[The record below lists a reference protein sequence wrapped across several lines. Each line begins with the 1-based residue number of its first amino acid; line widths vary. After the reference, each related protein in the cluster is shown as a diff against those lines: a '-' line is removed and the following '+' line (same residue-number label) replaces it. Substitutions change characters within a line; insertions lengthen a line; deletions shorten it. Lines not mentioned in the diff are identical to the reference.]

1 MNNCCDNAYQDGGTI
16 NEPQILNPEVIGGI
30 LKGVALQDGVK
41 LDELTAIDLASQ
53 LCPKLQEC
61 ILQAIDGQSFKDL
74 TLENTTFRGSMSF
87 DTESA
92 VDVVNAICQHMT
104 DCVIG
109 IIKDNVIDA
118 VRLTNLSVD
127 KLGVTG
133 GITLDADSAKAVA
146 DAVAQYLDEH
156 IQDVVENNT
165 LSGVELESAI
175 IRGLDLSG
183 SVTLDADASKAI
195 ASAVAAYLDDHIV
208 EVIEGTTLTKQK
220 LASAAINGLDLT
232 GAVTLDKTAAVNIA
246 DAIASHLD
254 EHIRSVVLGGVLD
267 SIKLANA
274 SIAGLALTGGVTL
287 DATAAKSLVE
297 ALCPEM
303 DKCITDALKA
313 NVLTGLTIDAP
324 KISGA
329 VELDEDAGTA
339 IAEAIQGK
347 VKELVDAALT
357 DGTLCCLHLKGATI
371 DNSEGSNNTWT
382 DTTLA
387 GTTTVTGEL
396 ILGES
401 AIADLCRS
409 LTPCIDAR
417 FKELMNDLGRVYT
430 DGKTITGNGTE
441 DKPLSVLFDTDVDSR
456 LLPQPTTADELPT
469 TIIGDRTQLLGK
481 PDYFIRVGEHILPA
495 WKG

>member
-109 IIKDNVIDA
+109 IIKDSVIDA

-146 DAVAQYLDEH
+146 DAVAQYLD
-156 IQDVVENNT
+156 
-165 LSGVELESAI
+165 
-175 IRGLDLSG
+175 
-183 SVTLDADASKAI
+183 
-195 ASAVAAYLDDHIV
+195 DHIV

-232 GAVTLDKTAAVNIA
+232 GAVTLDETAAVNIA

>member
-146 DAVAQYLDEH
+146 GAVAQ
-156 IQDVVENNT
+156 
-165 LSGVELESAI
+165 
-175 IRGLDLSG
+175 
-183 SVTLDADASKAI
+183 
-195 ASAVAAYLDDHIV
+195 YLDDHIV

-232 GAVTLDKTAAVNIA
+232 GAVTLDETAAVNIA

-267 SIKLANA
+267 SIKMANA

>member
-146 DAVAQYLDEH
+146 DAAAQ
-156 IQDVVENNT
+156 
-165 LSGVELESAI
+165 
-175 IRGLDLSG
+175 
-183 SVTLDADASKAI
+183 
-195 ASAVAAYLDDHIV
+195 YLDDHIV

-232 GAVTLDKTAAVNIA
+232 GAVKLDETAAVNIA

>member
-109 IIKDNVIDA
+109 IIKDNIIDA

-146 DAVAQYLDEH
+146 DAVAQYLD
-156 IQDVVENNT
+156 
-165 LSGVELESAI
+165 
-175 IRGLDLSG
+175 
-183 SVTLDADASKAI
+183 
-195 ASAVAAYLDDHIV
+195 DHIV
-208 EVIEGTTLTKQK
+208 EVIEGTTLNKQK

-232 GAVTLDKTAAVNIA
+232 GAVTLDETAAVNIA

-456 LLPQPTTADELPT
+456 LLPRPTTADELPT

>member
-104 DCVIG
+104 DCVIS

-146 DAVAQYLDEH
+146 DAVAQYLD
-156 IQDVVENNT
+156 
-165 LSGVELESAI
+165 
-175 IRGLDLSG
+175 
-183 SVTLDADASKAI
+183 
-195 ASAVAAYLDDHIV
+195 DHIV

-232 GAVTLDKTAAVNIA
+232 GAVTLDETAAVNIA

-456 LLPQPTTADELPT
+456 LLPRPTTADELPT

>member
-92 VDVVNAICQHMT
+92 VDVVNAICQHMA

-146 DAVAQYLDEH
+146 DAVAQY
-156 IQDVVENNT
+156 
-165 LSGVELESAI
+165 
-175 IRGLDLSG
+175 
-183 SVTLDADASKAI
+183 
-195 ASAVAAYLDDHIV
+195 
-208 EVIEGTTLTKQK
+208 
-220 LASAAINGLDLT
+220 
-232 GAVTLDKTAAVNIA
+232 
-246 DAIASHLD
+246 LD

>member
-146 DAVAQYLDEH
+146 GAVAQ
-156 IQDVVENNT
+156 
-165 LSGVELESAI
+165 
-175 IRGLDLSG
+175 
-183 SVTLDADASKAI
+183 
-195 ASAVAAYLDDHIV
+195 YLDDHIV

-232 GAVTLDKTAAVNIA
+232 GAVTLDETSAVNIA

>member
-146 DAVAQYLDEH
+146 DAVAQYLD
-156 IQDVVENNT
+156 
-165 LSGVELESAI
+165 
-175 IRGLDLSG
+175 
-183 SVTLDADASKAI
+183 
-195 ASAVAAYLDDHIV
+195 DHIV
-208 EVIEGTTLTKQK
+208 EVTEGTTLTKQK

-232 GAVTLDKTAAVNIA
+232 GAVTLDETAVVNIA

>member
-146 DAVAQYLDEH
+146 DAVAQYLD
-156 IQDVVENNT
+156 
-165 LSGVELESAI
+165 
-175 IRGLDLSG
+175 
-183 SVTLDADASKAI
+183 
-195 ASAVAAYLDDHIV
+195 DHIV

-232 GAVTLDKTAAVNIA
+232 GTVTLDETAAVNIA

>member
-146 DAVAQYLDEH
+146 DAAAQ
-156 IQDVVENNT
+156 
-165 LSGVELESAI
+165 
-175 IRGLDLSG
+175 
-183 SVTLDADASKAI
+183 
-195 ASAVAAYLDDHIV
+195 YLDDHIV

-232 GAVTLDKTAAVNIA
+232 GAVTLDETAAVSIA

>member
-16 NEPQILNPEVIGGI
+16 NEPQILSPEVIGGI

-74 TLENTTFRGSMSF
+74 KLENTTFRGSMSF

-92 VDVVNAICQHMT
+92 VDVVKAICQHMT

-133 GITLDADSAKAVA
+133 GITLDADSAKTVA
-146 DAVAQYLDEH
+146 DAVAQY
-156 IQDVVENNT
+156 
-165 LSGVELESAI
+165 
-175 IRGLDLSG
+175 
-183 SVTLDADASKAI
+183 
-195 ASAVAAYLDDHIV
+195 
-208 EVIEGTTLTKQK
+208 
-220 LASAAINGLDLT
+220 
-232 GAVTLDKTAAVNIA
+232 
-246 DAIASHLD
+246 LD

>member
-133 GITLDADSAKAVA
+133 GITLDAD
-146 DAVAQYLDEH
+146 
-156 IQDVVENNT
+156 
-165 LSGVELESAI
+165 
-175 IRGLDLSG
+175 
-183 SVTLDADASKAI
+183 ASKAI

-232 GAVTLDKTAAVNIA
+232 GAVTLDETAAVNIA

-267 SIKLANA
+267 SIKMANA

>member
-146 DAVAQYLDEH
+146 DTVAQ
-156 IQDVVENNT
+156 
-165 LSGVELESAI
+165 
-175 IRGLDLSG
+175 
-183 SVTLDADASKAI
+183 
-195 ASAVAAYLDDHIV
+195 YLDDHIV

-232 GAVTLDKTAAVNIA
+232 GAVTLDETAAVNIA

>member
-109 IIKDNVIDA
+109 IIKDNIIDA

-146 DAVAQYLDEH
+146 DAVAQYLD
-156 IQDVVENNT
+156 
-165 LSGVELESAI
+165 
-175 IRGLDLSG
+175 
-183 SVTLDADASKAI
+183 
-195 ASAVAAYLDDHIV
+195 DHIV

-232 GAVTLDKTAAVNIA
+232 GAVTLDETAAVNIA

>member
-146 DAVAQYLDEH
+146 DAVAQYLD
-156 IQDVVENNT
+156 
-165 LSGVELESAI
+165 
-175 IRGLDLSG
+175 
-183 SVTLDADASKAI
+183 
-195 ASAVAAYLDDHIV
+195 DHIV
-208 EVIEGTTLTKQK
+208 EVTEGTTLTKQK

-232 GAVTLDKTAAVNIA
+232 GAVTLDETAAVNIA

-324 KISGA
+324 KFSGA

>member
-16 NEPQILNPEVIGGI
+16 DEPQILNPEVIGGI

-146 DAVAQYLDEH
+146 DAAAQ
-156 IQDVVENNT
+156 
-165 LSGVELESAI
+165 
-175 IRGLDLSG
+175 
-183 SVTLDADASKAI
+183 
-195 ASAVAAYLDDHIV
+195 YLDDHIV

-232 GAVTLDKTAAVNIA
+232 GAVTLDETAAVNIA

>member
-146 DAVAQYLDEH
+146 DAAAQ
-156 IQDVVENNT
+156 
-165 LSGVELESAI
+165 
-175 IRGLDLSG
+175 
-183 SVTLDADASKAI
+183 
-195 ASAVAAYLDDHIV
+195 YLDDHIV

-232 GAVTLDKTAAVNIA
+232 GAVTLDETAAVNIA

>member
-146 DAVAQYLDEH
+146 DAAAQ
-156 IQDVVENNT
+156 
-165 LSGVELESAI
+165 
-175 IRGLDLSG
+175 
-183 SVTLDADASKAI
+183 
-195 ASAVAAYLDDHIV
+195 YLDDHIV

-232 GAVTLDKTAAVNIA
+232 GAVTLDETAAVNIA

-456 LLPQPTTADELPT
+456 LLPRPTTADELPT

>member
-146 DAVAQYLDEH
+146 DAVAQYLD
-156 IQDVVENNT
+156 
-165 LSGVELESAI
+165 
-175 IRGLDLSG
+175 
-183 SVTLDADASKAI
+183 
-195 ASAVAAYLDDHIV
+195 DHIV
-208 EVIEGTTLTKQK
+208 EVTEGTTLTKQK

-232 GAVTLDKTAAVNIA
+232 GAVTLDETAAVNIA

>member
-146 DAVAQYLDEH
+146 DAVAQYLD
-156 IQDVVENNT
+156 
-165 LSGVELESAI
+165 
-175 IRGLDLSG
+175 
-183 SVTLDADASKAI
+183 
-195 ASAVAAYLDDHIV
+195 DHIV
-208 EVIEGTTLTKQK
+208 EVTEGTTLTKQK

-232 GAVTLDKTAAVNIA
+232 GAVTLDETAAVNIA

-456 LLPQPTTADELPT
+456 LLPRPTTADELPT

>member
-109 IIKDNVIDA
+109 IIKDNIIDA

-146 DAVAQYLDEH
+146 DAVAQYLD
-156 IQDVVENNT
+156 
-165 LSGVELESAI
+165 
-175 IRGLDLSG
+175 
-183 SVTLDADASKAI
+183 
-195 ASAVAAYLDDHIV
+195 DHIV

-232 GAVTLDKTAAVNIA
+232 GAVTLDETAAVNIA

-456 LLPQPTTADELPT
+456 LLPRPTTADELPT

>member
-146 DAVAQYLDEH
+146 D
-156 IQDVVENNT
+156 
-165 LSGVELESAI
+165 
-175 IRGLDLSG
+175 
-183 SVTLDADASKAI
+183 
-195 ASAVAAYLDDHIV
+195 AVAAYLDDHIV

>member
-133 GITLDADSAKAVA
+133 GITLDADSAKTVA
-146 DAVAQYLDEH
+146 DAVAQ
-156 IQDVVENNT
+156 
-165 LSGVELESAI
+165 
-175 IRGLDLSG
+175 
-183 SVTLDADASKAI
+183 
-195 ASAVAAYLDDHIV
+195 YLDDHIV

-232 GAVTLDKTAAVNIA
+232 GAVTLDETAAVNIA

>member
-1 MNNCCDNAYQDGGTI
+1 
-16 NEPQILNPEVIGGI
+16 
-30 LKGVALQDGVK
+30 
-41 LDELTAIDLASQ
+41 
-53 LCPKLQEC
+53 
-61 ILQAIDGQSFKDL
+61 
-74 TLENTTFRGSMSF
+74 
-87 DTESA
+87 
-92 VDVVNAICQHMT
+92 
-104 DCVIG
+104 
-109 IIKDNVIDA
+109 
-118 VRLTNLSVD
+118 
-127 KLGVTG
+127 
-133 GITLDADSAKAVA
+133 
-146 DAVAQYLDEH
+146 
-156 IQDVVENNT
+156 
-165 LSGVELESAI
+165 
-175 IRGLDLSG
+175 
-183 SVTLDADASKAI
+183 
-195 ASAVAAYLDDHIV
+195 
-208 EVIEGTTLTKQK
+208 
-220 LASAAINGLDLT
+220 
-232 GAVTLDKTAAVNIA
+232 
-246 DAIASHLD
+246 
-254 EHIRSVVLGGVLD
+254 
-267 SIKLANA
+267 
-274 SIAGLALTGGVTL
+274 
-287 DATAAKSLVE
+287 
-297 ALCPEM
+297 M

>member
-146 DAVAQYLDEH
+146 DAVAQYLD
-156 IQDVVENNT
+156 
-165 LSGVELESAI
+165 
-175 IRGLDLSG
+175 
-183 SVTLDADASKAI
+183 
-195 ASAVAAYLDDHIV
+195 DHIV
-208 EVIEGTTLTKQK
+208 EVTEGTTLTKQK
-220 LASAAINGLDLT
+220 LASAAINDLDLT
-232 GAVTLDKTAAVNIA
+232 GAVTLDETAAVNIA

>member
-133 GITLDADSAKAVA
+133 GITMDADSAKAVA
-146 DAVAQYLDEH
+146 DAVAQ
-156 IQDVVENNT
+156 
-165 LSGVELESAI
+165 
-175 IRGLDLSG
+175 
-183 SVTLDADASKAI
+183 
-195 ASAVAAYLDDHIV
+195 YLDDHIV

-232 GAVTLDKTAAVNIA
+232 GAVTLDETAAVNIA

-456 LLPQPTTADELPT
+456 LLPRPTTADELPT

>member
-146 DAVAQYLDEH
+146 DVVAQ
-156 IQDVVENNT
+156 
-165 LSGVELESAI
+165 
-175 IRGLDLSG
+175 
-183 SVTLDADASKAI
+183 
-195 ASAVAAYLDDHIV
+195 YLDDHIV

-220 LASAAINGLDLT
+220 LASATINGLDLT
-232 GAVTLDKTAAVNIA
+232 GAVTLDETAAVNIA

>member
-146 DAVAQYLDEH
+146 DAVAQY
-156 IQDVVENNT
+156 
-165 LSGVELESAI
+165 
-175 IRGLDLSG
+175 
-183 SVTLDADASKAI
+183 
-195 ASAVAAYLDDHIV
+195 
-208 EVIEGTTLTKQK
+208 
-220 LASAAINGLDLT
+220 
-232 GAVTLDKTAAVNIA
+232 
-246 DAIASHLD
+246 LD

-417 FKELMNDLGRVYT
+417 FKELMKDLGRVYT

>member
-146 DAVAQYLDEH
+146 DAVAQYLD
-156 IQDVVENNT
+156 
-165 LSGVELESAI
+165 
-175 IRGLDLSG
+175 
-183 SVTLDADASKAI
+183 
-195 ASAVAAYLDDHIV
+195 DHIV
-208 EVIEGTTLTKQK
+208 EVIEGTTLNKQK

-232 GAVTLDKTAAVNIA
+232 GTVTLDETAAVNIA

-456 LLPQPTTADELPT
+456 LLPRPTTADELPT

>member
-146 DAVAQYLDEH
+146 DAVA
-156 IQDVVENNT
+156 
-165 LSGVELESAI
+165 
-175 IRGLDLSG
+175 
-183 SVTLDADASKAI
+183 
-195 ASAVAAYLDDHIV
+195 AYLDDHIV

-232 GAVTLDKTAAVNIA
+232 GAVTLDETAAVNIA

-254 EHIRSVVLGGVLD
+254 GHIRSVVLGGMLD

-329 VELDEDAGTA
+329 VKLDEDAGTA

-371 DNSEGSNNTWT
+371 DNSGGSNNTWT
-382 DTTLA
+382 NTTLA
-387 GTTTVTGEL
+387 GNTTVTGEL

-469 TIIGDRTQLLGK
+469 TIIGNRTQLLGK

-495 WKG
+495 WKGR

>member
-146 DAVAQYLDEH
+146 DAVAQYLD
-156 IQDVVENNT
+156 
-165 LSGVELESAI
+165 
-175 IRGLDLSG
+175 
-183 SVTLDADASKAI
+183 
-195 ASAVAAYLDDHIV
+195 DHIV

-232 GAVTLDKTAAVNIA
+232 GAVTLDETAAVNIA

-303 DKCITDALKA
+303 GKCITDALKA

>member
-146 DAVAQYLDEH
+146 GAVAQ
-156 IQDVVENNT
+156 
-165 LSGVELESAI
+165 
-175 IRGLDLSG
+175 
-183 SVTLDADASKAI
+183 
-195 ASAVAAYLDDHIV
+195 YLDDHIV

-232 GAVTLDKTAAVNIA
+232 GAVTLDETAAVNIA

-254 EHIRSVVLGGVLD
+254 KHIRSVVLGGVLD

>member
-146 DAVAQYLDEH
+146 DAVAQYLD
-156 IQDVVENNT
+156 
-165 LSGVELESAI
+165 
-175 IRGLDLSG
+175 
-183 SVTLDADASKAI
+183 
-195 ASAVAAYLDDHIV
+195 DHIV

-232 GAVTLDKTAAVNIA
+232 GAVTLDETAAVNIA

-456 LLPQPTTADELPT
+456 LLPRPTTADELPT

>member
-146 DAVAQYLDEH
+146 DAVAQY
-156 IQDVVENNT
+156 
-165 LSGVELESAI
+165 
-175 IRGLDLSG
+175 
-183 SVTLDADASKAI
+183 
-195 ASAVAAYLDDHIV
+195 
-208 EVIEGTTLTKQK
+208 
-220 LASAAINGLDLT
+220 
-232 GAVTLDKTAAVNIA
+232 
-246 DAIASHLD
+246 LD

>member
-133 GITLDADSAKAVA
+133 GITLDADSAKDVA
-146 DAVAQYLDEH
+146 DAVAQ
-156 IQDVVENNT
+156 
-165 LSGVELESAI
+165 
-175 IRGLDLSG
+175 
-183 SVTLDADASKAI
+183 
-195 ASAVAAYLDDHIV
+195 YLDDHIV

-232 GAVTLDKTAAVNIA
+232 GAVTLDETAAVNIA

>member
-156 IQDVVENNT
+156 I
-165 LSGVELESAI
+165 
-175 IRGLDLSG
+175 
-183 SVTLDADASKAI
+183 
-195 ASAVAAYLDDHIV
+195 
-208 EVIEGTTLTKQK
+208 
-220 LASAAINGLDLT
+220 
-232 GAVTLDKTAAVNIA
+232 
-246 DAIASHLD
+246 
-254 EHIRSVVLGGVLD
+254 RSVVLGGVLD

-347 VKELVDAALT
+347 VKELVNAALT

>member
-133 GITLDADSAKAVA
+133 GIILDADSAKAVA
-146 DAVAQYLDEH
+146 DAAAQ
-156 IQDVVENNT
+156 
-165 LSGVELESAI
+165 
-175 IRGLDLSG
+175 
-183 SVTLDADASKAI
+183 
-195 ASAVAAYLDDHIV
+195 YLDDHIV

-232 GAVTLDKTAAVNIA
+232 GAVTLDETAAVNIA

-357 DGTLCCLHLKGATI
+357 DGTLCCLHLKGATV

>member
-175 IRGLDLSG
+175 IRGLDL
-183 SVTLDADASKAI
+183 
-195 ASAVAAYLDDHIV
+195 
-208 EVIEGTTLTKQK
+208 
-220 LASAAINGLDLT
+220 T
-232 GAVTLDKTAAVNIA
+232 GAVTLDETAAVNIA

-456 LLPQPTTADELPT
+456 LLPRPTTADELPT

>member
-109 IIKDNVIDA
+109 IIKDNIIDA

-146 DAVAQYLDEH
+146 DAVAQY
-156 IQDVVENNT
+156 
-165 LSGVELESAI
+165 
-175 IRGLDLSG
+175 
-183 SVTLDADASKAI
+183 
-195 ASAVAAYLDDHIV
+195 
-208 EVIEGTTLTKQK
+208 
-220 LASAAINGLDLT
+220 
-232 GAVTLDKTAAVNIA
+232 
-246 DAIASHLD
+246 LD

>member
-146 DAVAQYLDEH
+146 DAVAQYLD
-156 IQDVVENNT
+156 
-165 LSGVELESAI
+165 
-175 IRGLDLSG
+175 
-183 SVTLDADASKAI
+183 
-195 ASAVAAYLDDHIV
+195 DHIV

-232 GAVTLDKTAAVNIA
+232 GTVTLDETAAVNIA

-456 LLPQPTTADELPT
+456 LLPRPTTADELPT